1 MTVAPSL
8 NSNPTVYKSLM
19 YSKGL
24 EVEEA
29 KKVLASIALDTSKV
43 VFPSLN
49 INTCIFIYIPS
60 SFFDVI
66 I

>member
-8 NSNPTVYKSLM
+8 KFNPMVYKSLM
-19 YSKGL
+19 YNKGL
-24 EVEEA
+24 EVGEA

-49 INTCIFIYIPS
+49 INTCTYIDTPS